1 MTANVDHQ
9 QLLRLLGDA
18 VNRRNFDRFDEIF
31 HADAVL
37 EYPQSGERFRGIAN
51 IRGQFENYPELDPH
65 NSESE
70 LQEVIGG
77 TTYVLTPSY
86 TVVGV
91 EGSGDRGVAI
101 IRVRY
106 PDNSIWFVINLY
118 ELRDGRIARSRAY
131 FAPEFEAPDW
141 RRPYWDS

>member
-1 MTANVDHQ
+1 MTDTDHQ
-9 QLLRLLGDA
+9 HLLRTFSDA
-18 VNRRNFDRFDEIF
+18 VNRQEWDRLGDVF

-37 EYPQSGERFRGIAN
+37 EYPQSGERFRGLAN
-51 IRGQFENYPELDPH
+51 IRAQFENYPEMDPGA
-65 NSESE
+65 SE

-77 TTYVLTPSY
+77 TMYVLTPAY

-106 PDNSIWFVINLY
+106 PDNSTWFAINLY
-118 ELRDGRIARSRAY
+118 ELRDGQIARSRAF
-131 FAPEFEAPDW
+131 FAPEFESPEW
-141 RRPYWDS
+141 RRRLQDA